1 MKRIKLAYI
10 PLALGLIF
18 GNTAQAW
25 PTIAALGFGVSEVA
39 SEPGE
44 NGGLLNRLAAI
55 YEATK
60 SLAKNT
66 EWLSE
71 SIKYVGRKEVVDALN
86 NVGNSINH
94 VGRPETLK
102 TIHDLTTATTKLTT
116 DGVKINTESLK
127 ALTLYGTGAVSALC
141 GIGIITHTA
150 LRDDAK
156 NARTKYIAGSCLTA
170 LGLASVWCTTWLN
183 K

>member
-1 MKRIKLAYI
+1 MKRIKLIYI
-10 PLALGLIF
+10 PLTLGLIF
-18 GNTAQAW
+18 GGTAQAW
-25 PTIAALGFGVSEVA
+25 PTIAALGFGASEVTG
-39 SEPGE
+39 EPGE

-71 SIKYVGRKEVVDALN
+71 SIKYVG
-86 NVGNSINH
+86 NSINH
-94 VGRPETLK
+94 VGRPETLQ
-102 TIHDLTTATTKLTT
+102 TINDLTNATTKLTT

-127 ALTLYGTGAVSALC
+127 TLTRCGTGAVAALC

-170 LGLASVWCTTWLN
+170 LGLTSIWCTTLLN